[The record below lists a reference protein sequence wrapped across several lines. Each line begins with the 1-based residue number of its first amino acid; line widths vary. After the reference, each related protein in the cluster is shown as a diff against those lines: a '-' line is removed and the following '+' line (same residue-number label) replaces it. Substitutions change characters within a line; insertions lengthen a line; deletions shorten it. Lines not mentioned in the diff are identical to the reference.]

1 MAALSAV
8 SSGRTGEAVTYEES
22 VATSAIASLGLRLDC
37 TVRGLGG
44 GLGGWALVRWK
55 LQQGTAQCERKK

>member
-1 MAALSAV
+1 VAALSAV

-44 GLGGWALVRWK
+44 GLGGL
-55 LQQGTAQCERKK
+55 GTCPLEAAAGHSTV